1 VEEDGRKKKRI
12 DVVKEDEQLP
22 CERMSLEGI
31 GVSVTR

>member
-1 VEEDGRKKKRI
+1 MEGKKWV

-31 GVSVTR
+31 GVTN